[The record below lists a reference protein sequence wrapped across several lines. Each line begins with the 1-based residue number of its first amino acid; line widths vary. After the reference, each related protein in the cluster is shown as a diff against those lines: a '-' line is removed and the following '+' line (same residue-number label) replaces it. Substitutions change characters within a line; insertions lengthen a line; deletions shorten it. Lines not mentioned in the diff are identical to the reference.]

1 MSSDDEPDDQE
12 HEQDQDRD
20 RNRDRDRDRTRR
32 RSRREIDRAI
42 DDLARSGP
50 TPTRTESWRRFIGL
64 DLDADDPLHRRW
76 ITVGTEANMTDADA
90 RRAIER
96 FNGEN
101 TDR

>member
-1 MSSDDEPDDQE
+1 MMNSDSGTNDEPDSV
-12 HEQDQDRD
+12 QDQ
-20 RNRDRDRDRTRR
+20 NRDQDRTRR

-42 DDLARSGP
+42 DDLAGSGP

-76 ITVGTEANMTDADA
+76 ITAGAEGDMTDADA

-96 FNGEN
+96 FNGEDV
-101 TDR
+101 DR

>member
-20 RNRDRDRDRTRR
+20 RNRNRDRTRR

-42 DDLARSGP
+42 DELAGDGP
-50 TPTRTESWRRFIGL
+50 TPDRTESWRRFIGL

-76 ITVGTEANMTDADA
+76 ITAGVEGDMTDADA

-96 FNGEN
+96 FNGEDV
-101 TDR
+101 DR